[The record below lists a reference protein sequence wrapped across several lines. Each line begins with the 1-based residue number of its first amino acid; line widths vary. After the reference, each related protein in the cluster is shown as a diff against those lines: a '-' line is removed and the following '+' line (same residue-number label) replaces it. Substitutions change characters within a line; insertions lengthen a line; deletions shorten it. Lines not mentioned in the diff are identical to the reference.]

1 MSLEKE
7 IRRELGIDRQDVSIE
22 ELYESVRSLAARV
35 QRIEDILADRTELS
49 ERERQEIKSDILR
62 GRLRYPVSN
71 NRARR

>member
-7 IRRELGIDRQDVSIE
+7 IRRELGIDRQDANIE

-49 ERERQEIKSDILR
+49 ERERQEIRRDILG
-62 GRLRYPVSN
+62 GRMKFNIRKG
-71 NRARR
+71 R